1 MTLPDYLIQK
11 LEAIA
16 QRENRTSVEV
26 LESLIDNYENQG
38 VKAVRRRIYDRARAY
53 WQQVGDEERAAMTD
67 EALDEQFWFIDA
79 EGVPHLKSE
88 EGQIE
93 RPKSPLRQ
101 MADAALKENLLFIDS
116 SEISKYSREILQTEY
131 ADYLLR
137 RMKRDDVEQD
147 SD

>member
-1 MTLPDYLIQK
+1 MTLPDHLIQK

-26 LESLIDNYENQG
+26 LESLIDHYENQG

-53 WQQVGDEERAAMTD
+53 WQQVGDEERAALTD

-93 RPKSPLRQ
+93 PPDDPLEK
-101 MADAALKENLLFIDS
+101 MAEMALEANLLFIDS
-116 SEISKYSREILQTEY
+116 KDIATRSREILNTEY

-137 RMKRDDVEQD
+137 RMKRDHVE
-147 SD
+147 

>member
-1 MTLPDYLIQK
+1 MTLPDHLIQK

-53 WQQVGDEERAAMTD
+53 WQQVGDEERAALSD

-93 RPKSPLRQ
+93 FPDDPVEK
-101 MADAALKENLLFIDS
+101 MAEMALEANLLFIDS
-116 SEISKYSREILQTEY
+116 KDIATRSREILNTEY

-137 RMKRDDVEQD
+137 RMKRDHVE
-147 SD
+147 

>member
-1 MTLPDYLIQK
+1 MMLPDHLVQK

-16 QRENRTSVEV
+16 ERENRTSAEV
-26 LESLIDNYENQG
+26 LESLLDNYENQG

-53 WQQVGDEERAAMTD
+53 WRQVGDEERAALSD

-93 RPKSPLRQ
+93 FPDDPVEK
-101 MADAALKENLLFIDS
+101 MAEMALEANLLFIDS
-116 SEISKYSREILQTEY
+116 KDIATRSREILNTEY

-137 RMKRDDVEQD
+137 RMKRDHVE
-147 SD
+147 